1 MDTISQALAFD
12 CLKSRI
18 YPTGPNYYPYGSDNL
33 LTMSMQQ
40 RYRIQIVATLN
51 GRQLRSDTF
60 QEFPVTIGR
69 DPNSSVPLTEDL
81 KTSGHHAT
89 IVESEGKLTYIDL
102 NSSNGSYLNGTRIER
117 HTLEDSQTF
126 QLGDCHLEVNVFG
139 YKDDSKTQETTL
151 TNIAPASQQ
160 DTDDVAADWG
170 MRMMQFI
177 PTTHKRALQARL
189 TWKGETIENHVFYPG
204 ESVYINKSQND
215 GIYLPQANGVL
226 PLAKFDGHK
235 TQILIPPAC
244 RAELLDEKENQV
256 KKRLDP
262 NIAGKFR
269 KTSFKNDEL
278 RLYFAN
284 DLSLEFRH
292 IESPPPY
299 SHIKFFLP
307 EKLFKKSLT
316 FSAVVHLLI
325 LIVGLIAIPQE
336 PAPKIKNVPDRIARL
351 LVKKPKPKPKVEK
364 PKPKPEKK
372 VVKKPEPKPKPKVK
386 PKAKPKKVA
395 RKKKILKPKKVVVRK
410 DPKLK
415 KINKYP
421 FTVKTKNVA
430 KKPVKGPPSKKK
442 DVKQLGALAALG
454 ALGKSTPNPSNK
466 PVAIN
471 INKNAGGA
479 PGKMQANSVI
489 GALKTKGGKLAA
501 GGSGSLKTKG
511 KGYGTGTGYGV
522 QGIKGSAGARGVG
535 ATVVGAPELMK
546 INKQEGL
553 SQQQVMA
560 VVRKHSGKISSC
572 YERALLSS
580 PGLAGRVEYQWRIL
594 PKGRVTWAKVKASN
608 ISGADELNA
617 CVIGV
622 FKKMKF
628 PVAKNGQETIPS
640 IGFPFGRL

>member
-1 MDTISQALAFD
+1 MS
-12 CLKSRI
+12 
-18 YPTGPNYYPYGSDNL
+18 GL
-33 LTMSMQQ
+33 L
-40 RYRIQIVATLN
+40 RYRVQIIATLN
-51 GRQLRSDTF
+51 GRRLNNEVF

-69 DPNSSVPLTEDL
+69 DPNSSVPLTEDPR
-81 KTSGHHAT
+81 TSGHHAT

-102 NSSNGSYLNGTRIER
+102 NSSNGSYLAGNRIER
-117 HTLEDSQTF
+117 QILEDSQVF
-126 QLGDCHLEVNVFG
+126 QVGDTKLEVSVSTF
-139 YKDDSKTQETTL
+139 KDDSHTQETTL
-151 TNIAPASQQ
+151 TNIRPASQS
-160 DTDDVAADWG
+160 DTNDVAADWG
-170 MRMMQFI
+170 MRMMQWV
-177 PTTHKRALQARL
+177 PTTHKKALQARL

-204 ESVYINKSQND
+204 ESVYINNSKHD

-226 PLAKFDGHK
+226 PLAKFNGFK
-235 TQILIPPAC
+235 TSILIPPAC
-244 RAELLDEKENQV
+244 RAEVLDEDKGQV

-262 NIAGKFR
+262 NISGKFR
-269 KTSFKNDEL
+269 KTSFQNDEL
-278 RLYFAN
+278 RLFFSN
-284 DLSLEFRH
+284 DLSLEFKH
-292 IESPPPY
+292 IESPKPF
-299 SHIKFFLP
+299 SLIKFFLP
-307 EKLFKKSLT
+307 EKLFQKSLT
-316 FSAVVHLLI
+316 FSAVVHMVI
-325 LIVGLIAIPQE
+325 LIVGLIAVPQA

-351 LVKKPKPKPKVEK
+351 LVKKPKPKPKP
-364 PKPKPEKK
+364 PKKKPEPPKK
-372 VVKKPEPKPKPKVK
+372 KEVAKKKPEPKPKPKVK
-386 PKAKPKKVA
+386 PKPKPKPVV
-395 RKKKILKPKKVVVRK
+395 RKKKIVKPKKVVVRK
-410 DPKLK
+410 NPKLK

-421 FTVKTKNVA
+421 FTVKTKNIA
-430 KKPVKGPPSKKK
+430 KKPVKGPPSPKKN
-442 DVKQLGALAALG
+442 VKQLGALAALG

-489 GALKTKGGKLAA
+489 GALKTKGGKLQA

-535 ATVVGAPELMK
+535 ATVVGAPQLMK

-572 YERALLSS
+572 YERALLNN

-617 CVIGV
+617 CVVGV